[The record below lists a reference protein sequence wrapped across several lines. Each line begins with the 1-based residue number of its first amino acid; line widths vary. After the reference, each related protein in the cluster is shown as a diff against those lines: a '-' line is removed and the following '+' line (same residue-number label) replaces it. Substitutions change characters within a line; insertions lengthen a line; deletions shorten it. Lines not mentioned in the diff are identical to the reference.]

1 MRTRTVI
8 YWLSVPDITDS
19 VNKSRVFG
27 GHFNP
32 KSQIARIEV
41 DRAAIVAEWNSG
53 GRPDIYAKRQ
63 QLAYVEYTCSRIVQY
78 TSTAI
83 RRPFNNNSIR
93 MHNYDNAC
101 HCIQS

>member
-1 MRTRTVI
+1 M
-8 YWLSVPDITDS
+8 TDS

-83 RRPFNNNSIR
+83 RRMFNNNSIR
-93 MHNYDNAC
+93 M
-101 HCIQS
+101 S